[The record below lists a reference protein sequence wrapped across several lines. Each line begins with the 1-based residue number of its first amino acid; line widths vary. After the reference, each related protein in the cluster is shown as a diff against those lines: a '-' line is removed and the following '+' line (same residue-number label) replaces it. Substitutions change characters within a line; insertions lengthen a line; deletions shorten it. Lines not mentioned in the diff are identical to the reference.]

1 MGKRP
6 SQCAESSFPAPF
18 PSNSAV
24 PPELKGDTKVYLF
37 IEAAG
42 KEEKDTNTS
51 VSRSP
56 TPEEVRPVI
65 WAEDRCG
72 QLWCDHSLPG
82 CRPIVDHG
90 FYEVIHW
97 ERHEH
102 RVSNQNGARESHTG
116 ALLLCAV
123 ISCSFHLSL
132 PVTPC
137 Q

>member
-1 MGKRP
+1 M
-6 SQCAESSFPAPF
+6 
-18 PSNSAV
+18 
-24 PPELKGDTKVYLF
+24 
-37 IEAAG
+37 
-42 KEEKDTNTS
+42 
-51 VSRSP
+51 
-56 TPEEVRPVI
+56 I

-72 QLWCDHSLPG
+72 QLWCDQSLPG

-102 RVSNQNGARESHTG
+102 RVSNQNGTRESHTG

-132 PVTPC
+132 PLTLC
-137 Q
+137 QKQFLFWLVYFIKPVMYEWQKGKENLVSHYRLSFYGSIKDFGGRAGGGAGDMILTSFFI